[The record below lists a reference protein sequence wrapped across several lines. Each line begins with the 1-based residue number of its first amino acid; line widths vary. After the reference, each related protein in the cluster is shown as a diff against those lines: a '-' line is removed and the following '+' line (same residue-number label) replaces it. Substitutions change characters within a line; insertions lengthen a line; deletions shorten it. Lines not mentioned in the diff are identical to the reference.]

1 MPVEQRSRISQLTGV
16 LIAIGAVVL
25 ALGVSWALIQLASGG
40 KGPVKFQLGDEN
52 FDAGQVERIA
62 TQIEEEGPVLYSDV
76 SGRGQRQPIWV
87 NHFGD
92 DAKAG
97 WYVFSAIA
105 PGAPKNCFLTW
116 NADQNLFDERKPD
129 PDDPQAQGELCRD
142 ITFSAT
148 GEPGAGIPADQAPK
162 QFTWSVNDNDSL
174 IIALFD
180 REEDNTDSNP
190 ATRLPATRTP
200 ATAAS
205 SGSCTHPP

>member
-16 LIAIGAVVL
+16 LIAVGAVVL
-25 ALGVSWALIQLASGG
+25 AIGVSWGLLRLASGG
-40 KGPVKFQLGDEN
+40 DGPVKIQLGDED

-62 TQIEEEGPVLYSDV
+62 AQIADGGPVLYSDV

-92 DAKAG
+92 DATTQ

-105 PGAPKNCFLTW
+105 PGAPEDCFLTW
-116 NADQNLFDERKPD
+116 NTSENLFEERQPD
-129 PDDPQAQGELCRD
+129 PDEPRAMGEICRD

-148 GEPGAGIPADQAPK
+148 GEAEQGRAAEAPE
-162 QFTWSVNDNDSL
+162 QFTWSVDDDDNL

-180 REEDNTDSNP
+180 RDDEASQTDGN
-190 ATRLPATRTP
+190 
-200 ATAAS
+200 
-205 SGSCTHPP
+205 